1 MSIGDNIKEFRK
13 LEKLTQVELAK
24 KSNISRSYLADI
36 EKDRYN
42 ASVDTL
48 KSIAKALN
56 VSLNMILDDA
66 ESREEKE
73 HIFEQYL
80 SNLGIEVI
88 YDDKKM
94 QLTLNTSNGECIISA
109 DDLNNLQ
116 NNIDSFI
123 KFKVSELINKLKIP
137 SINTNTYIPVAA
149 HNDFEDDEEQQKL
162 MKEDLEE
169 L

>member
-56 VSLNMILDDA
+56 VSLNMILNDA
-66 ESREEKE
+66 KSREEKE

-80 SNLGIEVI
+80 SSLDIKVI

-94 QLTLNTSNGECIISA
+94 QLALNTSNDECIISA
-109 DDLNNLQ
+109 DDLNTLQ
-116 NNIDSFI
+116 DNIDSYI

-137 SINTNTYIPVAA
+137 SININTYIPVAA

-162 MKEDLEE
+162 MKEDLDE

>member
-13 LEKLTQVELAK
+13 LQNLTQVELAK

-56 VSLNMILDDA
+56 ISLNMILDDA

-73 HIFEQYL
+73 YIFEQYL
-80 SNLGIEVI
+80 STLGIEVI

-94 QLTLNTSNGECIISA
+94 QLTLNTSNGECTISA

-123 KFKVSELINKLKIP
+123 KFKVSELINTLKIP
-137 SINTNTYIPVAA
+137 SINTYIPVAA
-149 HNDFEDDEEQQKL
+149 HNDFENDLEEQKL
-162 MKEDLEE
+162 MIEDLDE